1 MASWHDAMEFCRKLS
16 QKEGKTYTLP
26 TEAQW
31 EYAARAGTDTAYSFG
46 DDPSQLG
53 EYAWYRGNTGGR
65 THPVK
70 MKKPN
75 TFGLYDVHGNVWE
88 WCMDWYQDSYNG
100 LGHVDPLGP
109 RSGQTRVTRGGA
121 WHAYAGPY
129 RSAVREGYNPD
140 ARNRYSDVGFRVV
153 LLGAGVE

>member
-1 MASWHDAMEFCRKLS
+1 
-16 QKEGKTYTLP
+16 
-26 TEAQW
+26 
-31 EYAARAGTDTAYSFG
+31 
-46 DDPSQLG
+46 
-53 EYAWYRGNTGGR
+53 
-65 THPVK
+65 

-88 WCMDWYQDSYNG
+88 WCLDWYQDSYNG

-109 RSGQTRVTRGGA
+109 RSGQNSVARGGA